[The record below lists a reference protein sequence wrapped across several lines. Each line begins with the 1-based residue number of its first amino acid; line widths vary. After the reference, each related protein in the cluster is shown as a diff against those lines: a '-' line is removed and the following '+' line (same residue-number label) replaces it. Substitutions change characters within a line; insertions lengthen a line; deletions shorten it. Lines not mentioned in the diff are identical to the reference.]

1 MKKTKHGNAIHSNI
15 PLGTLKSTYWDT
27 SMEFS
32 GVIREKKTYV
42 RYENNAEIIETW
54 TDGKLTHT
62 ETTYDGH
69 P

>member
-1 MKKTKHGNAIHSNI
+1 MRKTKHGNALYGHI
-15 PLGTLKSTYWDT
+15 PTGQLVSTYWDT

-42 RYENNAEIIETW
+42 RHDNNAEITETW
-54 TDGKLTHT
+54 TDGKLTET
-62 ETTYDGH
+62 KTTYDGH